1 MLSDAEGQALSSVA
15 TLEPGQDIH
24 IRVADGRI
32 GATTTKVDRIDLMP
46 DTDDDSDTEDDMADD
61 DRADSDELTYEEAR
75 DRLIEVVRTL
85 EQGGTSLAESLA
97 LWEQGEELAK
107 VCQRALEGARA
118 RLDKALDEDAD
129 QATSYGPTAASVVA
143 ELRAAPAEF
152 GCAGTATAGPLTDTT
167 PRPST

>member
-1 MLSDAEGQALSSVA
+1 M
-15 TLEPGQDIH
+15 
-24 IRVADGRI
+24 ADGRI

-46 DTDDDSDTEDDMADD
+46 DTDDEDD
-61 DRADSDELTYEEAR
+61 DRWRGRRWLTRPTELTYEEAR

-118 RLDKALDEDAD
+118 RLDKALDDD
-129 QATSYGPTAASVVA
+129 G
-143 ELRAAPAEF
+143 
-152 GCAGTATAGPLTDTT
+152 AG
-167 PRPST
+167 